1 MWFCRNCYWRS
12 FKFHGDA
19 RNAGN
24 GNSKNILVEF
34 QDVCPG
40 WRTGKF
46 PDSRH
51 WYCGADTKS
60 SSYWCLVSRSLDPI
74 PRTSNGQQLSNHPK
88 MAMVLSYIYLYRCLL
103 SVNIYIYIYICICIF
118 SIIQPSRLIR
128 STWPLPA
135 DPLFGA
141 FCVTFLCKGYHLL
154 PQQSWQNRE
163 KTNIWFCLVWK
174 VIGKNTGKIGGHPV
188 LNPIH
193 FSR

>member
-24 GNSKNILVEF
+24 GNSENILVEF

-51 WYCGADTKS
+51 WHCGADTKS
-60 SSYWCLVSRSLDPI
+60 SSYWCLASRSLDPI

-103 SVNIYIYIYICICIF
+103 SVNIYIYVYVY
-118 SIIQPSRLIR
+118 S
-128 STWPLPA
+128 A
-135 DPLFGA
+135 LF
-141 FCVTFLCKGYHLL
+141 
-154 PQQSWQNRE
+154 NRQD
-163 KTNIWFCLVWK
+163 WYDQLGRCRQ
-174 VIGKNTGKIGGHPV
+174 
-188 LNPIH
+188 IH
-193 FSR
+193 FLVRFAWHFSAKDIIFCPNNPDKTGEKLTYGFVLSEK